1 MNASD
6 ALLVVDLGNSAAK
19 VARFRRGAPVDP
31 TVPLAQTVGRYAL
44 ASWRQMLGP
53 SGPGWEDPLLADPV
67 DEIRI
72 VSVHSAATADVLAWA
87 ARVAPRAVVR
97 ELTWRDFPL
106 EVRVDFPDRLGLDR
120 LAAATAAV
128 HGQRSV
134 ARRDASAA
142 GVASSSIVIDVG
154 TAVTVDL
161 VTADGCF
168 SGGAILAGP
177 TTVAGALAKA
187 TDRLPLIAELPDRRQ
202 PIPLVGSNTQDAL
215 RSGLVWGL
223 VGGVRELVER
233 FQGTLEQPAQV
244 WLTGGGAHLLLDRL
258 PWNVRYQPDL
268 VLIGAAT
275 ADVAFSGHLTDVDR
289 TGVDI
294 PRVAG
299 TPRPKASS

>member
-1 MNASD
+1 M
-6 ALLVVDLGNSAAK
+6 
-19 VARFRRGAPVDP
+19 
-31 TVPLAQTVGRYAL
+31 
-44 ASWRQMLGP
+44 
-53 SGPGWEDPLLADPV
+53 
-67 DEIRI
+67 
-72 VSVHSAATADVLAWA
+72 
-87 ARVAPRAVVR
+87 
-97 ELTWRDFPL
+97 
-106 EVRVDFPDRLGLDR
+106 
-120 LAAATAAV
+120 
-128 HGQRSV
+128 
-134 ARRDASAA
+134 
-142 GVASSSIVIDVG
+142 
-154 TAVTVDL
+154 TVDL

-289 TGVDI
+289 TGADI